1 MQIKVNYNC
10 LVFVSI
16 VIVLLSRYGHYIL
29 HHTVIYTTQYYL
41 NLLCLFAFLEFQWI
55 TAAQLHVRQRHIECD
70 FPYQCSTG
78 AAQGPTQC
86 QAAPALD
93 KRWVSPSVSFSL
105 LIYSEMVLC
114 DGVVNPRTVC
124 DADLQQILQSIT
136 LPDDVTLPLWS
147 TAIQVMIL
155 SGKTQ
160 LDITNITE
168 HLIQ

>member
-1 MQIKVNYNC
+1 
-10 LVFVSI
+10 
-16 VIVLLSRYGHYIL
+16 
-29 HHTVIYTTQYYL
+29 
-41 NLLCLFAFLEFQWI
+41 
-55 TAAQLHVRQRHIECD
+55 
-70 FPYQCSTG
+70 
-78 AAQGPTQC
+78 
-86 QAAPALD
+86 
-93 KRWVSPSVSFSL
+93 
-105 LIYSEMVLC
+105 MVLC